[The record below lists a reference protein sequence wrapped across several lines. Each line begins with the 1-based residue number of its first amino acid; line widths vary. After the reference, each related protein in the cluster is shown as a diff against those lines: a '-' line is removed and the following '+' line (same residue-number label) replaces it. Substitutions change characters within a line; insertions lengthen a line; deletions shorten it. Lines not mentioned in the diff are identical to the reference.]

1 MKSTLISADNSLMLW
16 AFIMIAVACAIM
28 FEQKYK
34 WATKI
39 PGAVIALV
47 IAILAS
53 NLHII
58 PTEAPVYDAVWGY
71 IVPLAIP
78 LLLFKTNLQNL
89 IKGSWR
95 LLILF
100 LISSIA
106 TMFGTIIAFHLLRRY
121 IPELDK
127 ISGMISASY
136 TGGGVNFAAMAA
148 KLEPSQSMVAS
159 TIVAD
164 HVMMAGYFIILIV
177 ISGWTVARRFWGSPY
192 SDAIDNDPNLDNAQ
206 TFAAAYW
213 KPKNI
218 ALKDIALSLAWSI
231 FIVALSFR
239 LSSWLKALFGQ
250 PGTIYQ
256 ELVFSL
262 ISDKYLLL
270 TTVTFILVSIFKK
283 TFSNLNGTQELGT
296 YAIYM
301 FFVVI
306 GIPASIHAIISNAP
320 LLFVFVFII
329 AMINLL
335 LTFMAGKVFKFSLE
349 ENILACNANIGGP
362 TTAAAM
368 AISRGWNT
376 LVGPI
381 MVIGTVGYVIG
392 NYVGTFVYFVV
403 GKMS

>member
-1 MKSTLISADNSLMLW
+1 MNNTLITSDNSLMLW
-16 AFIMIAVACAIM
+16 AFIMIAVAAAIM
-28 FEQKYK
+28 VEQRYR
-34 WATKI
+34 WASKI
-39 PGAVIALV
+39 PGAVIALI
-47 IAILAS
+47 IAVLAS
-53 NLHII
+53 NLNII

-78 LLLFKTNLQNL
+78 LLLFKTNLHSI
-89 IKGSWR
+89 IKESWR

-100 LISSIA
+100 LISSVA
-106 TMFGTIIAFHLLRRY
+106 TMIGAIVSFRLFKDH

-148 KLEPSQSMVAS
+148 KLEPSQSMTAS

-164 HVMMAGYFIILIV
+164 NMMMAGYFIILIAL
-177 ISGWTVARRFWGSPY
+177 SGWTVARKFWGSPHT
-192 SDAIDNDPNLDNAQ
+192 DAIDNDPDLDKSQ

-231 FIVALSFR
+231 FIVALSFQ
-239 LSSWLKALFGQ
+239 LSTWLKALLGQ
-250 PGTIYQ
+250 PNSIYQ
-256 ELVFSL
+256 ELLFSL
-262 ISDKYLLL
+262 ISDKYLIL
-270 TTVTFILVSIFKK
+270 TTVTFTLVSIFKE
-283 TFSNLNGTQELGT
+283 TFSKLNGTQELGT

-306 GIPASIHAIISNAP
+306 GIPASIEAIISHAP
-320 LLFVFVFII
+320 LLFAFVFVI

-335 LTFMAGKVFKFSLE
+335 LTFAVGKVFKFSLE

-368 AISRGWNT
+368 AISRGWVN

-392 NYVGTFVYFVV
+392 NYVGTFVYFIV
-403 GKMS
+403 GRM

>member
-1 MKSTLISADNSLMLW
+1 MRNTLINADNSLMLW
-16 AFIMIAVACAIM
+16 AFIMIAVAVAIM
-28 FEQKYK
+28 LEQKYK

-58 PTEAPVYDAVWGY
+58 PTEAPAYDVVWEY

-78 LLLFKTNLQNL
+78 LLLFKTNLHNL
-89 IKGSWR
+89 ITGSWR

-100 LISSIA
+100 LISSVA
-106 TMFGTIIAFHLLRRY
+106 TMVGTVVAFHLLRGY

-148 KLEPSQSMVAS
+148 KLEPSQSMIAS

-164 HVMMAGYFIILIV
+164 HMMMAAYFIILMV
-177 ISGWTVARRFWGSPY
+177 ISGWTVARNFWGSPY
-192 SDAIDNDPNLDNAQ
+192 SDAIDNDSNLDKSR
-206 TFAAAYW
+206 TLAAAYW

-231 FIVALSFR
+231 FIVVLSFH

-250 PGTIYQ
+250 PDSIYQ

-270 TTVTFILVSIFKK
+270 TTVTFIIVSIFKK

-335 LTFMAGKVFKFSLE
+335 ITFGAGKVFKFSLE

-368 AISRGWNT
+368 AISRGWNS

-403 GKMS
+403 ENM

>member
-1 MKSTLISADNSLMLW
+1 MKNTLISDDNSLMLW
-16 AFIMIAVACAIM
+16 AFIMIAVAAAIM
-28 FEQKYK
+28 SEQRFK
-34 WATKI
+34 WASKI

-47 IAILAS
+47 IAVFAS
-53 NLHII
+53 NVNII
-58 PTEAPVYDAVWGY
+58 PTEASVYDAVWEY
-71 IVPLAIP
+71 ILPLAIP
-78 LLLFKTNLQNL
+78 LLLFKTNLHSIL
-89 IKGSWR
+89 KESGR
-95 LLILF
+95 LLIIF
-100 LISSIA
+100 LISSVA
-106 TMFGTIIAFHLLRRY
+106 TMIGAIVSFWLFRAY

-148 KLEPSQSMVAS
+148 KLETSQSMVAS

-164 HVMMAGYFIILIV
+164 HFMMAAYFIILMV
-177 ISGWTVARRFWGSPY
+177 LSGWGVARKFWGSPY
-192 SDAIDNDPNLDNAQ
+192 TDMVENIPDLDKSQ
-206 TFAAAYW
+206 TLAATYW

-231 FIVALSFR
+231 FIVALSFH
-239 LSSWLKALFGQ
+239 LSSWLKSLLGQ
-250 PGTIYQ
+250 PNNIYQ
-256 ELVFSL
+256 ELIFSL

-270 TTVTFILVSIFKK
+270 TTVTFIIVSIFRK
-283 TFSNLNGTQELGT
+283 TFSKLNSTQELGT

-306 GIPASIHAIISNAP
+306 GIPASIQAIINHAP
-320 LLFVFVFII
+320 LLFAFVFVI
-329 AMINLL
+329 AMINLI
-335 LTFMAGKVFKFSLE
+335 LTFAVGKVFKFSLE
-349 ENILACNANIGGP
+349 ESILACNANIGGP

-368 AISRGWNT
+368 AISRGWIN

-403 GKMS
+403 G

>member
-1 MKSTLISADNSLMLW
+1 MKSTLIAADNSLMLW
-16 AFIMIAVACAIM
+16 AFIMIAVAAAIM
-28 FEQKYK
+28 SEQHFK
-34 WATKI
+34 WASKI
-39 PGAVIALV
+39 PGAVIALI
-47 IAILAS
+47 IAVFAS

-58 PTEAPVYDAVWGY
+58 PTAAPAYDAVWEY
-71 IVPLAIP
+71 ILPLAIP
-78 LLLFKTNLQNL
+78 LLLFKTNLHS
-89 IKGSWR
+89 IFKESGR
-95 LLILF
+95 LLIIF

-106 TMFGTIIAFHLLRRY
+106 TMIGTIVSFWLFRAY

-148 KLEPSQSMVAS
+148 KLETSQSMVAS

-164 HVMMAGYFIILIV
+164 HFMMAAYFIILMV
-177 ISGWTVARRFWGSPY
+177 LSGWGVARKFWGSPY
-192 SDAIDNDPNLDNAQ
+192 TDMVENTPDLNKSQPL
-206 TFAAAYW
+206 AAAYW

-231 FIVALSFR
+231 FIVALSFN
-239 LSSWLKALFGQ
+239 LSSWLKSLLGQ
-250 PGTIYQ
+250 PNNIYQ

-270 TTVTFILVSIFKK
+270 TTVTFIIVSIFRK
-283 TFSNLNGTQELGT
+283 TFSKLNGTQELGT

-306 GIPASIHAIISNAP
+306 GIPASIQAIISHAP
-320 LLFVFVFII
+320 LLFAFVFVI
-329 AMINLL
+329 AMINLI
-335 LTFMAGKVFKFSLE
+335 LTFAVGKVFKFSLE
-349 ENILACNANIGGP
+349 ESILACNANIGGP

-368 AISRGWNT
+368 AISRGWIN

-403 GKMS
+403 G

>member
-1 MKSTLISADNSLMLW
+1 MKNTFITADNSLMLW
-16 AFIMIAVACAIM
+16 AFIMITVAAAIVA
-28 FEQKYK
+28 EQRFK
-34 WATKI
+34 WASKI
-39 PGAVIALV
+39 PGAVIALI
-47 IAILAS
+47 IAVSAS
-53 NLHII
+53 NLNII

-71 IVPLAIP
+71 ILPLAIP
-78 LLLFKTNLQNL
+78 LLLFKTNLHSIL
-89 IKGSWR
+89 KESGR

-100 LISSIA
+100 LISSVA
-106 TMFGTIIAFHLLRRY
+106 TMVGTIVSFWFFRAY

-148 KLEPSQSMVAS
+148 KLETSQDMVAS

-164 HVMMAGYFIILIV
+164 HFMMAAYFIILMLL
-177 ISGWTVARRFWGSPY
+177 SGWTVARTFWGSPY
-192 SDAIDNDPNLDNAQ
+192 TDLVENTTNLDKSQ
-206 TFAAAYW
+206 PLAATYW

-231 FIVALSFR
+231 FIVALSFQ
-239 LSSWLKALFGQ
+239 LSSWLKTLLGQ
-250 PGTIYQ
+250 PNNIYQ

-270 TTVTFILVSIFKK
+270 TTVTFIIVSIFKE
-283 TFSNLNGTQELGT
+283 TFSKLNGTQELGT

-306 GIPASIHAIISNAP
+306 GIPASIQFIINHAP
-320 LLFVFVFII
+320 LLFAFVLVIT
-329 AMINLL
+329 MLNLV
-335 LTFMAGKVFKFSLE
+335 LTFAVGKVFNFSLE

-368 AISRGWNT
+368 AISRGWIN

-392 NYVGTFVYFVV
+392 NYIGTFVYFVV
-403 GKMS
+403 GNL

>member
-1 MKSTLISADNSLMLW
+1 MKNTFITADNSLMLW
-16 AFIMIAVACAIM
+16 TFIMITVAAAIM
-28 FEQKYK
+28 AEQRFK
-34 WATKI
+34 WASKI
-39 PGAVIALV
+39 PGAVIALI
-47 IAILAS
+47 IAVSAS
-53 NLHII
+53 NLNII

-71 IVPLAIP
+71 ILPLAIP
-78 LLLFKTNLQNL
+78 LLLFKTNLHSIL
-89 IKGSWR
+89 KESGR

-100 LISSIA
+100 LISSVA
-106 TMFGTIIAFHLLRRY
+106 TMIGTIVSFWLFRAY

-148 KLEPSQSMVAS
+148 KLETSQDMVAS

-164 HVMMAGYFIILIV
+164 HFMMAAYFIILMLL
-177 ISGWTVARRFWGSPY
+177 SGWTVARKFWGSPY
-192 SDAIDNDPNLDNAQ
+192 TDLVENTTNLDESQ
-206 TFAAAYW
+206 SLAAAYW

-231 FIVALSFR
+231 FIVALSFH
-239 LSSWLKALFGQ
+239 LSSWLKTLLGQ
-250 PGTIYQ
+250 PNNVYQ
-256 ELVFSL
+256 ELAFSL

-270 TTVTFILVSIFKK
+270 TTVTFIIVSIFKE
-283 TFSNLNGTQELGT
+283 TFSKLNGTQELGT

-306 GIPASIHAIISNAP
+306 GIPASIQVIINHAP
-320 LLFVFVFII
+320 LLFAFVLVIT
-329 AMINLL
+329 MLNLV
-335 LTFMAGKVFKFSLE
+335 LTFAVGKVFKFSLE

-368 AISRGWNT
+368 AISRGWIN

-392 NYVGTFVYFVV
+392 NYVGTFVYFLV
-403 GKMS
+403 GNV

>member
-1 MKSTLISADNSLMLW
+1 MKITLIAEDNSLMLW
-16 AFIMIAVACAIM
+16 AFIMIAVAAAIM
-28 FEQKYK
+28 SEQHFK
-34 WATKI
+34 WASKI
-39 PGAVIALV
+39 PGAVIALI
-47 IAILAS
+47 IAVFAS

-58 PTEAPVYDAVWGY
+58 PTEASAYDAVWEF
-71 IVPLAIP
+71 ILPLAIP
-78 LLLFKTNLQNL
+78 LLLFKTNLHS
-89 IKGSWR
+89 IFKESGR
-95 LLILF
+95 LLVIF

-106 TMFGTIIAFHLLRRY
+106 TMIGAIVSFWLFKAY

-148 KLEPSQSMVAS
+148 KLETSQSMVAS

-164 HVMMAGYFIILIV
+164 HFMMAAYFIILMV
-177 ISGWTVARRFWGSPY
+177 LSGWGVARKFWGSPHTDMVENA
-192 SDAIDNDPNLDNAQ
+192 SDLDKSQ
-206 TFAAAYW
+206 PLAAAYW

-231 FIVALSFR
+231 FIVALLFH
-239 LSSWLKALFGQ
+239 LSSWLKSLLGQ
-250 PGTIYQ
+250 PNNIYQ

-270 TTVTFILVSIFKK
+270 TTVTFIIVSIFRRA
-283 TFSNLNGTQELGT
+283 FSKLNGTQELGT

-306 GIPASIHAIISNAP
+306 GIPASIQAIINHAP
-320 LLFVFVFII
+320 LLFAFVFVV
-329 AMINLL
+329 AMINLI
-335 LTFMAGKVFKFSLE
+335 LTFAVGKVFKFSLE
-349 ENILACNANIGGP
+349 ESILACNANIGGP

-368 AISRGWNT
+368 AISRGWIN

-403 GKMS
+403 G

>member
-1 MKSTLISADNSLMLW
+1 MKNTLITADNSLMLW
-16 AFIMIAVACAIM
+16 AFIMITVAAAIVA
-28 FEQKYK
+28 EQRFK
-34 WATKI
+34 WASKI
-39 PGAVIALV
+39 PGAVIALI
-47 IAILAS
+47 IAVSAS
-53 NLHII
+53 NLNII

-71 IVPLAIP
+71 ILPLAIP
-78 LLLFKTNLQNL
+78 LLLFKTNLHSIL
-89 IKGSWR
+89 KESGR

-100 LISSIA
+100 LISSVA
-106 TMFGTIIAFHLLRRY
+106 TMVGTIVSFWLFRDY

-148 KLEPSQSMVAS
+148 KLETSQDMVAS

-164 HVMMAGYFIILIV
+164 HFMMAAYFIILMLL
-177 ISGWTVARRFWGSPY
+177 SGWTVARTFWGSPY
-192 SDAIDNDPNLDNAQ
+192 TDLVENTTNLDKSQ
-206 TFAAAYW
+206 PLAATYW

-218 ALKDIALSLAWSI
+218 ALKDIALSLAWSV
-231 FIVALSFR
+231 FIVALSFQ
-239 LSSWLKALFGQ
+239 LSSWLKTLLGQ
-250 PGTIYQ
+250 PNNVYQ

-270 TTVTFILVSIFKK
+270 TTVTFIIVTIFKE
-283 TFSNLNGTQELGT
+283 TFSKLNGTQELGT

-306 GIPASIHAIISNAP
+306 GIPASIQFIINHAP
-320 LLFVFVFII
+320 LLFAFVLVIT
-329 AMINLL
+329 MLNLV
-335 LTFMAGKVFKFSLE
+335 LTFAVGKIFNFSLE

-368 AISRGWNT
+368 AISRGWIN

-392 NYVGTFVYFVV
+392 NYIGTFVYFVV
-403 GKMS
+403 GNL

>member
-1 MKSTLISADNSLMLW
+1 MKNTFITADNSLMLW
-16 AFIMIAVACAIM
+16 AFIMIAVAAAIVA
-28 FEQKYK
+28 EQRFK
-34 WATKI
+34 WVSKI
-39 PGAVIALV
+39 PGAVIALI
-47 IAILAS
+47 IAVSAS
-53 NLHII
+53 NLNII
-58 PTEAPVYDAVWGY
+58 PTEAPVYDAVWEY
-71 IVPLAIP
+71 ILPLAIP
-78 LLLFKTNLQNL
+78 LLLFKTNLHSIL
-89 IKGSWR
+89 KESGR

-100 LISSIA
+100 LISSVA
-106 TMFGTIIAFHLLRRY
+106 TMVGTIVSFWLFRAY

-148 KLEPSQSMVAS
+148 KLETSQDMVAS

-164 HVMMAGYFIILIV
+164 NFMMAAYFIILMLL
-177 ISGWTVARRFWGSPY
+177 SGWTVARTFWGSPY
-192 SDAIDNDPNLDNAQ
+192 TDIIENTTNLDKSQ
-206 TFAAAYW
+206 PLAATYW
-213 KPKNI
+213 KPKHI

-231 FIVALSFR
+231 FIVALSFQ
-239 LSSWLKALFGQ
+239 LSSWLKTLLGQ
-250 PGTIYQ
+250 PNNIYQ
-256 ELVFSL
+256 DLVFSL

-270 TTVTFILVSIFKK
+270 TTVTFIIVSIFKE
-283 TFSNLNGTQELGT
+283 TFSKLNGTQELGT

-306 GIPASIHAIISNAP
+306 GIPASIQFIINHAP
-320 LLFVFVFII
+320 LLFAFVLVIT
-329 AMINLL
+329 MLNLV
-335 LTFMAGKVFKFSLE
+335 LTFAVGKVFKFSLE

-368 AISRGWNT
+368 AISRGWIN

-403 GKMS
+403 GNL

>member
-16 AFIMIAVACAIM
+16 AFIMIAVTCAIM
-28 FEQKYK
+28 FEQKYQ

-39 PGAVIALV
+39 PGAIIALV

-58 PTEAPVYDAVWGY
+58 PTEASVYDAVWEY

-106 TMFGTIIAFHLLRRY
+106 TMIGTIVAFHLLRKY

-177 ISGWTVARRFWGSPY
+177 ISGWTVARKFWGSPY
-192 SDAIDNDPNLDNAQ
+192 SDAIDNDANLDNSQ

-231 FIVALSFR
+231 FIVALSFH

-250 PGTIYQ
+250 PDNIYQ

-329 AMINLL
+329 VMINLV
-335 LTFMAGKVFKFSLE
+335 LTFTAGKVFKFSLE